1 VEWRWKIFVTC
12 CGDALHHVMFEGSAK
27 KKKKCP
33 NDVVDFF
40 HVAGDFLDKLKMG
53 DLALLTII
61 ARGIWL

>member
-1 VEWRWKIFVTC
+1 V
-12 CGDALHHVMFEGSAK
+12 L